1 MQKFQGAL
9 LVIISSIAFGTMA
22 VLAPLAYKAGATPIT
37 LLFLRFLIAGVIM
50 VGWMLVRRI
59 PFPHGKTLLGL
70 IAIGGVW
77 YVAQTLAYFTALSMT
92 AAGLVGLLLYLYPAI
107 VALIGAI
114 AFRERLSKAKLGALG
129 LALLGTAFTLKPD
142 GDGFSLGIVLALTA
156 AFLYAGYIVV
166 GGKLMEKVDIRSA
179 TAVIMLSTGVSFG
192 GIVAIRG
199 FQAPNEISGWVA
211 IAATVICSI
220 IALGT
225 FFAGLEKVGSTN
237 AAILSTTE
245 PFVTV
250 GLAAWWLGERLEFS
264 QLLGGILILFAVI
277 FLTRA
282 GLEENQKLAE
292 N

>member
-1 MQKFQGAL
+1 
-9 LVIISSIAFGTMA
+9 MA

>member
-37 LLFLRFLIAGVIM
+37 LLFLRFLIAGIIM
-50 VGWMLVRRI
+50 VGWMMARGI
-59 PFPHGKTLLGL
+59 PFPRGKTLLGL
-70 IAIGGVW
+70 IAIGGIW

-114 AFRERLSKAKLGALG
+114 AFRERLSRVKLGALG
-129 LALLGTAFTLKPD
+129 LALLGTAFTLKPN
-142 GDGFSLGIVLALTA
+142 GEGFSLGIVLALIA

-192 GIVAIRG
+192 GIVALRG
-199 FQAPNEISGWVA
+199 FQAPSEISGWIA
-211 IAATVICSI
+211 IAATVVCSI

-264 QLLGGILILFAVI
+264 QLFGGILILLAVI

-282 GLEENQKLAE
+282 GLEENIKLVE
-292 N
+292 D

>member
-9 LVIISSIAFGTMA
+9 LVIISSIAFGTIA

-59 PFPHGKTLLGL
+59 TFPHGKTLLGL